1 MLIAIIPA
9 RGNSKGVIKK
19 NIRKIGKSTL
29 VDWALDFA
37 VRQKIID
44 QIILSTDDINIV
56 SSSKFLKTY
65 AGKFKSLA
73 PGEISSA
80 TNRIRVHKRRKNH
93 ATSNAKTIETI
104 LDIIRESKFNSN
116 DKILLLQPTSP
127 FRASADLRKILQL
140 FMMRNT
146 ESVVSA
152 KLFDSPHPS
161 KAIKI
166 KKGKLDLEKKLIGN
180 LSAPRQALPDY
191 YVFDGAFYLSN
202 VKNLQKHESFLTPET
217 RILVRE
223 GFVTINIDN
232 ELDLLFANFAHENM

>member
-19 NIRKIGKSTL
+19 NIRKIGKLSL

-37 VRQKIID
+37 IKQKIID

-56 SSSKFLKTY
+56 ESSRFLKMY
-65 AGKFKSLA
+65 SKKFRSLT

-80 TNRIRVHKRRKNH
+80 VKRIRVHKRRKNH
-93 ATSNAKTIETI
+93 ATSKAKTIDTI
-104 LDIIRESKFNSN
+104 LDIIRESKLSSN

-127 FRASADLRKILQL
+127 FRATADLRKILKL

-166 KKGKLDLEKKLIGN
+166 KKGKLDLQRHLIRN

-202 VKNLQKHESFLTPET
+202 VKNLRKYESFLTPET

-232 ELDLLFANFAHENM
+232 ELDLLFANFAHESI

>member
-1 MLIAIIPA
+1 MIIAIIPA
-9 RGNSKGVIKK
+9 RGNSKGVRKK

-29 VDWALDFA
+29 VDWAVDFA
-37 VRQKIID
+37 IGQKVID
-44 QIILSTDDINIV
+44 QIILSTDDKNIV
-56 SSSKFLKTY
+56 SNCRLLKTHTK
-65 AGKFKSLA
+65 KFKSLP
-73 PGEISSA
+73 PGDILSA
-80 TNRIRVHKRRKNH
+80 TNRIKIHKRRKNH
-93 ATSNAKTIETI
+93 ATANAKTFETV
-104 LDIIRESKFNSN
+104 LDIIRKSKFKPD

-127 FRASADLRKILQL
+127 FRASEDLRQVLKL
-140 FMMRNT
+140 FKVRNT

-166 KKGKLDLEKKLIGN
+166 KQGKLNLQKKLIGN
-180 LSAPRQALPDY
+180 LSASRQSLPNY

-202 VKNLQKHESFLTPET
+202 VKNLQKYESFLTQET

-232 ELDLLFANFAHENM
+232 ELDLLFANFAYTKM